1 MFVHPACIHS
11 ISSTFTI
18 WINRLL
24 HSPNLVARGLPV
36 EYEFEGILP
45 KGPYL
50 PCVSMAGGALLAGY
64 HRIKAYNCLVVFT
77 MWLGVHYWN
86 NARSVNFHCISKA
99 TDVFLKQ
106 PRRQMLCKDTV
117 KESREIVMLWKRG
130 SMREMITKVYH
141 SLRVRNSL
149 WLCHKFDF
157 FCGCIFV
164 YPVWLMVRNKGL
176 AKCDCADFITIMP
189 WNWLT

>member
-1 MFVHPACIHS
+1 MLKKKEQKTSKAWRWAVITVHPACILS

-130 SMREMITKVYH
+130 SMREMITKVQRYTT
-141 SLRVRNSL
+141 LYGWEIVY
-149 WLCHKFDF
+149 
-157 FCGCIFV
+157 GCIINLIFLWMHLCISRV
-164 YPVWLMVRNKGL
+164 VDGKE
-176 AKCDCADFITIMP
+176 
-189 WNWLT
+189 